1 MHFTFLF
8 VWQDGPLIAEKLE
21 SLREELES
29 LKEERDHLR
38 DKLGGVDEDY
48 QLLALQNKTVS
59 VLIAMFDGIFWS
71 FSLYIFLILKFSW
84 LFISLFTCFLHKFR
98 FTFVH
103 FSLFS
108 LSAFYFIIIIFRS
121 LVSSIGSNFKSERKK
136 CHLQL
141 TFHDVHFVY

>member
-1 MHFTFLF
+1 MF

-59 VLIAMFDGIFWS
+59 VLIAMFNGIFWS
-71 FSLYIFLILKFSW
+71 FSLFFLSYSEIQLAVYFTFYLFLIQ
-84 LFISLFTCFLHKFR
+84 
-98 FTFVH
+98 V
-103 FSLFS
+103 
-108 LSAFYFIIIIFRS
+108 
-121 LVSSIGSNFKSERKK
+121 
-136 CHLQL
+136 
-141 TFHDVHFVY
+141 